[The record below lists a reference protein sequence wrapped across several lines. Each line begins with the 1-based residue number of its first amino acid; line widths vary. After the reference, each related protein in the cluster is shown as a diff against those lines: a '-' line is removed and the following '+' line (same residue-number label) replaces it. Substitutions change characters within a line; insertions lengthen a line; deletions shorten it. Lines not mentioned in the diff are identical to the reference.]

1 MKRNICIS
9 SAEFNI
15 QFDVLQN
22 LKLSERL
29 LVMWDNGSI
38 EFLECQEIFRDN
50 WSMARNQ
57 PVVAFMIVD
66 IAIPMHIARARNL

>member
-1 MKRNICIS
+1 MKRNIWIS

-57 PVVAFMIVD
+57 QVVAFIIID
-66 IAIPMHIARARNL
+66 IATPMHIAAAKNL

>member
-1 MKRNICIS
+1 MKRNIWIS

-57 PVVAFMIVD
+57 QVVAFMIID
-66 IAIPMHIARARNL
+66 IATPMHIAAAKNL